1 MPGARFGRVLMI
13 AVAVVVILALVLGAV
28 AIPLGT

>member
-13 AVAVVVILALVLGAV
+13 AVAVVVIVALVLGAV
-28 AIPLGT
+28 AIPPGT

>member
-28 AIPLGT
+28 AIPFGT